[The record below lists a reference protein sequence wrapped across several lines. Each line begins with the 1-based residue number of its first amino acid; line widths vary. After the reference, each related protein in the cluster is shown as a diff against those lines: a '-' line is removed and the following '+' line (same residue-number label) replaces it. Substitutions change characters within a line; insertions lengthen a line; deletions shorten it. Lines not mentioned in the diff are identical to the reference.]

1 MPQILDRAPTQ
12 RPAPAS
18 ANRPAFE
25 AVRARA
31 EALAPAIRARAPQT
45 ELDRRVSADMTA
57 QVRDAGIF
65 KLMQPA
71 RFGGYEYGFPE
82 FIEMN
87 RTTGRA
93 CGSTSWCVAL
103 GIIHQ
108 WFVGLFPLEAQ
119 EEVWS
124 ESTDTITAVSYAPA
138 GNVRAVPGG
147 WKVSGKW
154 SWLSNCDNSQWYM
167 LGCLF
172 PPEQDGG
179 KPTAGFVLV
188 PASDAV
194 IVDDW
199 YAVGLQG
206 TGSKSIEIAEE
217 VFVPR
222 HRRLTFAEASS
233 GAAPG
238 TEVHTSPIY
247 RIPFLACVPLCL
259 ATPGLGAA
267 EGALNDFIDMVGQR
281 ATRGAIAGG
290 GNRMADFAQVQ
301 ARIGDAAAALDA
313 AHLLVTRDAREAEE
327 RAVRGETIDVPM
339 RIRNRRDHAYC
350 AKLAAHAATALFEAT
365 GGAGLMLDSPIQ
377 RAWRDTNAI
386 ARHISLNW
394 DGVSAMYGQHCLG
407 LEPRGQY

>member
-1 MPQILDRAPTQ
+1 MPQILERPQSRPT
-12 RPAPAS
+12 APA
-18 ANRPAFE
+18 APARLPFAE
-25 AVRARA
+25 LRARA
-31 EALAPAIRARAPQT
+31 EALLPEIRARAPQT
-45 ELDRRVSADMTA
+45 ERDRRVSAEMTA
-57 QVRDAGIF
+57 TIRDAGIY

-71 RFGGYEYGFPE
+71 RFGGFEYGFSE

-87 RTTGRA
+87 RTVGRA
-93 CGSTSWCVAL
+93 CGSTGWCTAL

-119 EEVWS
+119 EEVWARS
-124 ESTDTITAVSYAPA
+124 VDEITAVSYAPA
-138 GNVRAVPGG
+138 GKVRAVPGG
-147 WKVSGKW
+147 WMISGKW

-167 LGCLF
+167 VGCLF
-172 PPEQDGG
+172 PPEADGG
-179 KPTAGFVLV
+179 KPVPGFALF
-188 PASDAV
+188 PASQAR

-199 YAVGLQG
+199 YATGLCG
-206 TGSKSIEIAEE
+206 TGSKSIEVAEE
-217 VFVPR
+217 IFVPQ

-238 TEVHTSPIY
+238 TAVNPSPVY

-267 EGALNDFIDMVGQR
+267 EGALEDFIDMASGR
-281 ATRGAIAGG
+281 TTRGAIAGG

-313 AHLLVTRDAREAEE
+313 AHLLVSRDAREAEE
-327 RAVRGETIDVPM
+327 RAARGETIDVPM

-350 AKLAAHAATALFEAT
+350 AKLAAQAATAVFEAT

-377 RAWRDTNAI
+377 RAWRDTHAI

-394 DGVSAMYGQHCLG
+394 DGVSAMYGQHRLG